1 MRSIKNLVAVVVMV
15 FTLAIVGVSQPVEA
29 SYEITESSEL
39 SPGEL
44 ENIIAG
50 TGLSGLGYAFYDMEQ
65 NYGVN
70 AVFAIAVAQ
79 LESGGGTSDMAIY
92 DNNLFGMM
100 GLSYGSQEACINDFG
115 SLIRNYYFDRGL
127 TTVYSINPVYC
138 PDNYDWAPY
147 VESLIYQN
155 FARVGR

>member
-1 MRSIKNLVAVVVMV
+1 MRSIKNLVSVVAMF

-39 SPGEL
+39 SPDEL
-44 ENIIAG
+44 ESIVAG

-79 LESGGGTSDMAIY
+79 LESGSGTSYMAIY

-100 GLSYGSQEACINDFG
+100 GLSYESQEACIYDFG
-115 SLIRNYYFDRGL
+115 SLIRDYYFNRGL

>member
-1 MRSIKNLVAVVVMV
+1 MQSIKNLVAVVVL
-15 FTLAIVGVSQPVEA
+15 TISLAIVGVSETAEA

-39 SPGEL
+39 SPDEL
-44 ENIIAG
+44 ETIVSG
-50 TGLSGLGYAFYDMEQ
+50 SGLSGLGYAFYDMEQ

-70 AVFAIAVAQ
+70 AVFAIAVAR
-79 LESGGGTSDMAIY
+79 LESGSGTSYMAIY

-100 GLSYGSQEACINDFG
+100 GLSYSSKEACIDDFG
-115 SLIRNYYFDRGL
+115 SLIRYYYFDRGL

-147 VESLIYQN
+147 VESIMYQD